1 MIRMICQREY
11 SSEMLL
17 FHLIIQLMK
26 GNIVFISVLHISCHL
41 LAPSGALPI
50 GKTLEYFFVHPT
62 VSGIIVA
69 LNCYNIINVQG
80 IYTIHITTNK
90 KQMQQKTSNAVEVP
104 IEM

>member
-1 MIRMICQREY
+1 MR
-11 SSEMLL
+11 L
-17 FHLIIQLMK
+17 FHLIIELMK

-80 IYTIHITTNK
+80 IYTIHTTNK
-90 KQMQQKTSNAVEVP
+90 NKCNKKKTSNAVEVP

>member
-1 MIRMICQREY
+1 MIHMICQREY

-26 GNIVFISVLHISCHL
+26 GNIVFISALHISCHL
-41 LAPSGALPI
+41 LAPSGALSI

-80 IYTIHITTNK
+80 IYTIHTTNK
-90 KQMQQKTSNAVEVP
+90 KQMQQKKA
-104 IEM
+104 MHLKFQ